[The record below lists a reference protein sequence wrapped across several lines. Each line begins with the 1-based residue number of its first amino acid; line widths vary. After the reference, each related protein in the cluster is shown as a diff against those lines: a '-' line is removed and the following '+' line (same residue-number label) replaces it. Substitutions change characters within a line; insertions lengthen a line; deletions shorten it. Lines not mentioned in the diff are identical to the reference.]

1 MEKRRLKFVLLG
13 AGVVLTMGAILAL
26 GLRGSGGLV
35 YYLTVTEF
43 MEQQDRET
51 RGYRINGKVIEGTIL
66 RAANGQAV
74 SFTMSDGISTMDVT
88 YEGIIP
94 DTFVDKADVVVEG
107 SLRADGIFESHTLL
121 AKCPSKYE
129 SADDFESPYEVES

>member
-1 MEKRRLKFVLLG
+1 MEKRQLRFVLLG
-13 AGVVLTMGAILAL
+13 VGVVLAMGAILAV
-26 GLRGSGGLV
+26 GLRGSGGMV

-51 RGYRINGKVIEGTIL
+51 RGYRISGKVVQGTIL
-66 RAANGQAV
+66 RSANGQGV
-74 SFTMSDGISTMDVT
+74 SFTMSDGISTMDVA

-94 DTFVDKADVVVEG
+94 DTFVEKADVVVQG
-107 SLRADGIFESHTLL
+107 SLRADGIFDSHTLL

-129 SADDFESPYEVES
+129 SADGFESPYETES